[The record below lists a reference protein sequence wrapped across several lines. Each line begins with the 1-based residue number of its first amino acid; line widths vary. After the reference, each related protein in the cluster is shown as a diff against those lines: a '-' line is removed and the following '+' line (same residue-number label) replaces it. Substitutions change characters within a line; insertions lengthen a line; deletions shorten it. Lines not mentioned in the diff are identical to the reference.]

1 MIAVALGHSS
11 SICGWHYIPSDK
23 IYIRNIIWLGAVM
36 PGFAAAINFWKSF
49 PCMSSAGPSADF
61 VAVLH
66 EYQPLLRRVARLYCQ
81 DADARQDLFQ
91 EMVLQL
97 WRAWPRYV
105 PQPGAKLSTWLYR
118 IALNVAISNLR
129 QRTRRPAPGELDA
142 EALAVAQTSDSDFDA
157 DDRAVLYRAIGR
169 LSEVDKAF
177 ILLYLEDRPYD
188 EMADILGITQN
199 NVRVKMHRV
208 QEKLRQQLVPC

>member
-1 MIAVALGHSS
+1 MPTVA
-11 SICGWHYIPSDK
+11 
-23 IYIRNIIWLGAVM
+23 
-36 PGFAAAINFWKSF
+36 
-49 PCMSSAGPSADF
+49 PSADF
-61 VAVLH
+61 VAALN

-81 DADARQDLFQ
+81 DADDRQDLFQ

-105 PQPGAKLSTWLYR
+105 PQPGTKLSTWLYR

-129 QRTRRPAPGELDA
+129 QRTRHPAPSELDA
-142 EALAVAQTSDSDFDA
+142 EALAVAQAPDTGPDA
-157 DDRAVLYRAIGR
+157 EDHAALYQAINR

-177 ILLYLEDRPYD
+177 VLLYLEDRPYD
-188 EMADILGITQN
+188 EMAEILGITQN

-208 QEKLRQQLVPC
+208 QEKLRSFLLHAA

>member
-1 MIAVALGHSS
+1 MPVVA
-11 SICGWHYIPSDK
+11 
-23 IYIRNIIWLGAVM
+23 
-36 PGFAAAINFWKSF
+36 
-49 PCMSSAGPSADF
+49 PSANF
-61 VAVLH
+61 IAALN

-81 DADARQDLFQ
+81 DADDRQDLFQ

-105 PQPGAKLSTWLYR
+105 PQPDAKLSTWLYR

-129 QRTRRPAPGELDA
+129 QRTRHPAPGELDA
-142 EALAVAQTSDSDFDA
+142 EALAVAQSTDIGYDA
-157 DDRAVLYRAIGR
+157 EDRAVLYRAISR

-177 ILLYLEDRPYD
+177 VLLYLEDRPYD

-208 QEKLRQQLVPC
+208 QEKLRQLLPLITR

>member
-1 MIAVALGHSS
+1 
-11 SICGWHYIPSDK
+11 
-23 IYIRNIIWLGAVM
+23 M
-36 PGFAAAINFWKSF
+36 PGRSLAIHFPKPLPQMSAA
-49 PCMSSAGPSADF
+49 PSNDF
-61 VAVLH
+61 VAALN

-81 DADARQDLFQ
+81 DADDRQDLFQ

-129 QRTRRPAPGELDA
+129 QRTRRPAPDELGD
-142 EALAVAQTSDSDFDA
+142 EALAVAQVPDSAYDA
-157 DDRAVLYRAIGR
+157 EDQAALYQAINR
-169 LSEVDKAF
+169 LSDVDKAF
-177 ILLYLEDRPYD
+177 VLLYLEDRPYD

-208 QEKLRQQLVPC
+208 QEKLRQLLTVATR

>member
-1 MIAVALGHSS
+1 M
-11 SICGWHYIPSDK
+11 
-23 IYIRNIIWLGAVM
+23 
-36 PGFAAAINFWKSF
+36 AAAN
-49 PCMSSAGPSADF
+49 PSADF

-66 EYQPLLRRVARLYCQ
+66 ENQPLLRRVARLYCQ
-81 DADARQDLFQ
+81 DADDRQDLFQ
-91 EMVLQL
+91 EIVLQL

-129 QRTRRPAPGELDA
+129 QRTRRPAPSELTA
-142 EALAVAQTSDSDFDA
+142 EALAVAQAPDAGLDA
-157 DDRAVLYRAIGR
+157 DDRAILYRAIGR
-169 LSEVDKAF
+169 LSDVDKAF
-177 ILLYLEDRPYD
+177 ILLYLEDRPYE

-208 QEKLRQQLVPC
+208 QEKLRALLVPAA

>member
-1 MIAVALGHSS
+1 M
-11 SICGWHYIPSDK
+11 
-23 IYIRNIIWLGAVM
+23 
-36 PGFAAAINFWKSF
+36 AAAA
-49 PCMSSAGPSADF
+49 PTADF

-66 EYQPLLRRVARLYCQ
+66 EHQPLLRRVARLYCQ
-81 DADARQDLFQ
+81 DADDRQDLFQ

-105 PQPGAKLSTWLYR
+105 PQPNAKLSTWLYR

-129 QRTRRPAPGELDA
+129 QRTRRPAPMGLDG
-142 EALAVAQTSDSDFDA
+142 EALAVAQAPETGFDA
-157 DDRAVLYRAIGR
+157 DDRAQLYRAIAL

-177 ILLYLEDRPYD
+177 VLLYLEDRSYE

-208 QEKLRQQLVPC
+208 QEKLRALLIPVA

>member
-1 MIAVALGHSS
+1 MAAQPAAIQLPKPLHRMV
-11 SICGWHYIPSDK
+11 
-23 IYIRNIIWLGAVM
+23 
-36 PGFAAAINFWKSF
+36 AAA
-49 PCMSSAGPSADF
+49 PTADF

-81 DADARQDLFQ
+81 DADDRQDLFQ
-91 EMVLQL
+91 EIVLQL
-97 WRAWPRYV
+97 WRAYPRYV

-129 QRTRRPAPGELDA
+129 RRTRHPEPTELNA
-142 EALAVAQTSDSDFDA
+142 EALAVAQESDAGFDA
-157 DDRAVLYRAIGR
+157 DDRAALYQAIAC

-208 QEKLRQQLVPC
+208 QEKLRSFLFHAA

>member
-1 MIAVALGHSS
+1 M
-11 SICGWHYIPSDK
+11 
-23 IYIRNIIWLGAVM
+23 
-36 PGFAAAINFWKSF
+36 AAAT
-49 PCMSSAGPSADF
+49 PSADF
-61 VAVLH
+61 VAALH

-81 DADARQDLFQ
+81 DADDRQDLFQ

-105 PQPGAKLSTWLYR
+105 PQAGAKLSTWLYR

-129 QRTRRPAPGELDA
+129 QRTRRPAPTELNA
-142 EALAVAQTSDSDFDA
+142 EALAVAQAPETGFDA
-157 DDRAVLYRAIGR
+157 EDRAALYRAIGR

-188 EMADILGITQN
+188 EMEDILGISQGN
-199 NVRVKMHRV
+199 LRVKMNRIKD
-208 QEKLRQQLVPC
+208 KLRQLTKNK

>member
-1 MIAVALGHSS
+1 M
-11 SICGWHYIPSDK
+11 
-23 IYIRNIIWLGAVM
+23 
-36 PGFAAAINFWKSF
+36 AAA
-49 PCMSSAGPSADF
+49 APSADF
-61 VAVLH
+61 VAALR

-81 DADARQDLFQ
+81 DADDRQDLFQ
-91 EMVLQL
+91 EIVLQL

-129 QRTRRPAPGELDA
+129 QRTRRPAPGALDA
-142 EALAVAQTSDSDFDA
+142 EALAVAQSPDLGPDA
-157 DDRAVLYRAIGR
+157 EDREALYRAIGR

-208 QEKLRQQLVPC
+208 QEKLRSLLLHVA